1 MSRVTN
7 LSWESIMVIFGCIYF
22 AFAIFSCNSK
32 SKTTPFAAAPI
43 DTTETN
49 EPEMKP
55 PQEEDSTRYVNDC
68 ENEIYKA
75 VLYENMNADTN
86 AYELKIKFNDG
97 RPDLIQ
103 SLDFRPR
110 ASRINYCTDKYI
122 NMGFSCGGPCWV
134 RFFFYV
140 DKKTAM
146 KTFGYCERVVNDDD
160 IIIYRKDEVFDKIII
175 HNLEN
180 GKEKIVRVTDCELV
194 TTPCPMDTLYVAG
207 DHLIMEYDRDGE
219 QPKRRAIN
227 IRKMR

>member
-1 MSRVTN
+1 MKVA
-7 LSWESIMVIFGCIYF
+7 LWCIYF
-22 AFAIFSCNSK
+22 ALVIFSCNNK
-32 SKTTPFAAAPI
+32 SKTTAFAAAPI

-49 EPEMKP
+49 KPEMKP
-55 PQEEDSTRYVNDC
+55 LQEENSIRYVNDC

-75 VLYENMNADTN
+75 VLYESVNADTN
-86 AYELKIKFNDG
+86 VYELKIKFNDG

-103 SLDFRPR
+103 RLDFRPR

-134 RFFFYV
+134 RFFFYI
-140 DKKTAM
+140 DKKTSM

-160 IIIYRKDEVFDKIII
+160 IVIYRRDEVFDEVII

-180 GKEKIVRVTDCELV
+180 GKEKVVRIIDCELV
-194 TTPCPMDTLYVAG
+194 TSPCLMDTLYVAG

-219 QPKRRAIN
+219 RSKRKVIN
-227 IRKMR
+227 IARMR